1 MRNDVPTTGRSMGN
15 DRAMRHARSRFRR
28 VPDFDV
34 VLAGHGR
41 RSHREQQSAQAQKSK
56 HVLSL
61 CSIARI
67 ATATAA
73 QRNPMQDTVHP
84 YRFLRNPMIVA
95 PNSLRSGHDAK
106 E

>member
-1 MRNDVPTTGRSMGN
+1 MGN
-15 DRAMRHARSRFRR
+15 DRAMRHARSCFRR
-28 VPDFDV
+28 VPDFDIV
-34 VLAGHGR
+34 CAGHGR

-61 CSIARI
+61 CAIDHA
-67 ATATAA
+67 ATITAA
-73 QRNPMQDTVHP
+73 QRNPMPDTVHP
-84 YRFLRNPMIVA
+84 YRSLRNPMIVA